1 MKYPVKGRITSKFGA
16 RPHPVTKE
24 PDFHNGIDIA
34 VSLNTQVIAP
44 ANGKVVNIYENAQG
58 GKQLILEHSDGIRTG
73 YAHLS
78 SYNVVRGQ
86 NIKAGQIV
94 ALTGNTGQ
102 STGPHLHLTVTVKG
116 KKVDPEKYFS

>member
-24 PDFHNGIDIA
+24 PVFHNGIDIA

-78 SYNVVRGQ
+78 SYKVVRGQ